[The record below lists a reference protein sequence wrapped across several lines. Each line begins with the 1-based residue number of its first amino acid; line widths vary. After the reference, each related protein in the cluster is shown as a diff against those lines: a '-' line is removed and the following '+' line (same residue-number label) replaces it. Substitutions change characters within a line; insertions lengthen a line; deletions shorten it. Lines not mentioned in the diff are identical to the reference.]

1 MSTYRI
7 FLFAILLSFLT
18 NCNNSPK
25 PKQVVQSPAAVE
37 EEGKLNDALNKK
49 IGSWARE
56 GVECYGLVVLT
67 NSKQVI
73 QTGKSVKTVIVRINS
88 DSLKVKVLED
98 VSLGQKKDCNLLGVT
113 VGYTFWESDGDL
125 FQTREEADN
134 FLKSKGWEYKE
145 KKTRKFKIGD

>member
-1 MSTYRI
+1 MSSYKI
-7 FLFAILLSFLT
+7 FLFAILISILT
-18 NCNNSPK
+18 GCSNSPK
-25 PKQVVQSPAAVE
+25 PKQVIQEPVLE
-37 EEGKLNDALNKK
+37 EEDGKLNDTLQKK
-49 IGSWARE
+49 IGAWAKE

-67 NSKQVI
+67 NSKRVVQS
-73 QTGKSVKTVIVRINS
+73 GKSVKTVIVRIKS

-134 FLKSKGWEYKE
+134 FLKSKGWEYTE

>member
-1 MSTYRI
+1 MRPYKVI
-7 FLFAILLSFLT
+7 LFALLIAFIT
-18 NCNNSPK
+18 GCNNSPK
-25 PKQVVQSPAAVE
+25 PKPVTQEPVLE
-37 EEGKLNDALNKK
+37 EEDGKLNAVLQQK
-49 IGSWARE
+49 IGSWAKE
-56 GVECYGLVVLT
+56 GAECYGLVVLT
-67 NSKQVI
+67 NSKKVVQS
-73 QTGKSVKTVIVRINS
+73 GKSVKAVIVRIKS
-88 DSLKVKVLED
+88 DSLKMKVLED

>member
-1 MSTYRI
+1 MRSYKVI
-7 FLFAILLSFLT
+7 LFAILISIFT
-18 NCNNSPK
+18 GCNNSPK
-25 PKQVVQSPAAVE
+25 PKQVTQEPVIE
-37 EEGKLNDALNKK
+37 EEDGKLNDVLQQK
-49 IGSWARE
+49 IGSWAKE

-67 NSKQVI
+67 NSKKVVQA
-73 QTGKSVKTVIVRINS
+73 GKSVKSVIVRIKS
-88 DSLKVKVLED
+88 DSLKMKVLED
-98 VSLGQKKDCNLLGVT
+98 VSLGQKKDCALLGVT